1 MQSRPSLMSVPA
13 RDPLPDHPAPAPV
26 PRPAALVAVR
36 PGAII
41 LARHG
46 EPALSRKCL
55 LTSDQYRDWWAKYE
69 VGGLR
74 AGQTPPPELLATAEG
89 AGAIYASTRPRAQE
103 TAAAI
108 AAGREVMSD
117 ALFIEAP
124 LPPPDFPS
132 WFKVGPRAWG
142 VIARFWWWAFNH
154 HDEGEESRDEAK
166 VRARKAAD
174 MLEAKAAEGGDV
186 LVFAHGFF
194 NGMIGMELTRRG
206 WRCAK
211 DQGFQYWCARRFEKS

>member
-1 MQSRPSLMSVPA
+1 MTDQASIPRQPTQTAPA
-13 RDPLPDHPAPAPV
+13 RS
-26 PRPAALVAVR
+26 
-36 PGAII
+36 GAIV
-41 LARHG
+41 LTRHG
-46 EPALSRKCL
+46 EPALSRRCK
-55 LTSDQYRDWWAKYE
+55 LTSAEYRAWWAKYE
-69 VGGLR
+69 VGGLLG
-74 AGQTPPPELLATAEG
+74 GQTPPPCLIEQAER
-89 AGAIYASTRPRAQE
+89 STIFHSPRPRAVE
-103 TAAAI
+103 TAQAVAGDAAMTEDWI
-108 AAGREVMSD
+108 
-117 ALFIEAP
+117 FIEAP

-174 MLEAKAAEGGDV
+174 LLEAKAAEGGDV

-206 WRCAK
+206 WRCSK
-211 DQGFQYWCARRFEKS
+211 DQGFQYWCARRFEKG